1 MTDIVCKKRKIDF
14 ENIDLDKINEDF
26 NLNLYKNFLKT
37 EEYKLKEKLNLTREL
52 IKKTNFLLAK
62 KCENENNGHEWIR
75 EREDCM
81 YGSKFTYCKLCKT
94 DYYDRTY
101 FHQYL

>member
-1 MTDIVCKKRKIDF
+1 MTDIVCKKRKKDFENIDF

-52 IKKTNFLLAK
+52 IKKPIFISK
-62 KCENENNGHEWIR
+62 KMR
-75 EREDCM
+75 
-81 YGSKFTYCKLCKT
+81 K
-94 DYYDRTY
+94 
-101 FHQYL
+101 